1 MFLSCGSPRTTKLWS
16 SRLEY
21 SIRFVICTCLI
32 GISISHLKSSCIG
45 IFFLDFNES
54 DLQISA
60 QQLKMFVQNYEQ
72 VPFKAITYL
81 TGECNYGGRVT
92 DERDRRCLITIL
104 KDFFNPNVIA
114 NQNYSFADIGPE
126 YTIPKKYL
134 LQNIIHS
141 LNL

>member
-1 MFLSCGSPRTTKLWS
+1 MFLPRGNPGTTKLWS
-16 SRLEY
+16 PRLEY
-21 SIRFVICTCLI
+21 SIWFIISTWLI
-32 GISISHLKSSCIG
+32 DIFISYLEFSSIDF
-45 IFFLDFNES
+45 FFLDFNES
-54 DLQISA
+54 DFQISA

-104 KDFFNPNVIA
+104 KDFFNPDVIA
-114 NQNYSFADIGPE
+114 NPNYSFVDIGPE

-134 LQNIIHS
+134 LYKI
-141 LNL
+141 

>member
-1 MFLSCGSPRTTKLWS
+1 MFLPRGSPGTTKLWS
-16 SRLEY
+16 PRLEY
-21 SIRFVICTCLI
+21 SIWFVISTWLI
-32 GISISHLKSSCIG
+32 DIFISYLEFSSID
-45 IFFLDFNES
+45 FFLDFNES
-54 DLQISA
+54 DFQISA

-104 KDFFNPNVIA
+104 KDFFNPDVIA
-114 NQNYSFADIGPE
+114 NPNYSFVDIGPE

-134 LQNIIHS
+134 LYKI
-141 LNL
+141 